1 MSRSSVKEHLSEQ
14 KIINPL
20 IATKG
25 LTHKQKTF
33 VQELVSGETG
43 SGAYRKAYKSKGNPR
58 TIAVKASKL
67 KAQDNIQSN

>member
-14 KIINPL
+14 RIINPL
-20 IATKG
+20 TATKG

-43 SGAYRKAYKSKGNPR
+43 
-58 TIAVKASKL
+58 
-67 KAQDNIQSN
+67 